1 VFSEIY
7 YPRGWKITIDGQPA
21 QMLRANYTLRALP
34 ISSGIHKVEFR
45 FEPASIKVTDA
56 VAFAALVVMLLT
68 AVWIVFS
75 EIKQNKRRQKQ

>member
-1 VFSEIY
+1 
-7 YPRGWKITIDGQPA
+7 
-21 QMLRANYTLRALP
+21 
-34 ISSGIHKVEFR
+34 VEFR